1 MQRAFSTQQLVHIT
15 VINLFELHHLRDL
28 TAEPNQQ
35 DQDQDQDRSNEQ
47 DVSWF
52 QLLGLFSEEAH
63 CSHPHGQ
70 LWDSVLHSASPPSS
84 VSFLG
89 LMCSCELLNQKRGEG
104 QTGVCPLPAIKVSLD
119 WLKLRPGVFQEAA
132 LDTRQ
137 Q

>member
-1 MQRAFSTQQLVHIT
+1 MQKAFSTQQLVHIT

-28 TAEPNQQ
+28 ADTGQQ
-35 DQDQDQDRSNEQ
+35 NHDQDRSGEQ

-52 QLLGLFSEEAH
+52 QLLGLFSEEPCH
-63 CSHPHGQ
+63 HTSLLLTSRMRMTSLP
-70 LWDSVLHSASPPSS
+70 VSS

-89 LMCSCELLNQKRGEG
+89 VMCSCQLLNKKRGEELP
-104 QTGVCPLPAIKVSLD
+104 GVCPLPAIKVSLD
-119 WLKLRPGVFQEAA
+119 WLKLRPSIFQEAA